1 MRGLPIPSL
10 PGLTRQSIFL
20 CKKMDA
26 RVKPAHDGVGT
37 GAASLGRREFITA
50 LAAAA
55 AWPLAARAQ
64 QPQRIRRVGVLMNRV
79 ADDPQSRLHVAAFQ
93 QRLQELGWTNDAN
106 VRIEYRW
113 GAGDAS
119 QYRKYAGE
127 LVALVPDVIVAIGG
141 TSVEALQQVTRAVPI
156 VFVQVTDPVSRGLV
170 ANLARP
176 HGNTTG
182 FLQFEFVICGKW
194 LELLK
199 QIAPRVTRVAVL
211 RDPGQFS
218 GIGQMAAIQ
227 SAAPAFGIE
236 LTPIDVREADT
247 IERGLKAFAQG
258 ANQGIIVTAAAK
270 AEIHRGLIMNLAA
283 RYQWPAVYPYRVYV
297 AEGGL
302 ISYGPNVI
310 DEFRRAAGYVDRIL
324 KGEKPSHLPVQAP
337 TKYELVINLK
347 TAKALGLE
355 VPPMLLTAADEVIE

>member
-55 AWPLAARAQ
+55 AWPCAARAQ
-64 QPQRIRRVGVLMNRV
+64 QRERMRRVGVLMNRV
-79 ADDPQSRLHVAAFQ
+79 GDDPRSRLHVAAFQ

-106 VRIEYRW
+106 IRIEYRW

-127 LVALVPDVIVAIGG
+127 LVALASDAIVAIGG
-141 TSVEALQQVTRAVPI
+141 TSVEALQQVPRAVPI

-236 LTPIDVREADT
+236 LTPIDMREAHA

-258 ANQGIIVTAAAK
+258 ANQGIIVTATAK
-270 AEIHRGLIMNLAA
+270 SEIHLRLIMDLPA
-283 RYQWPAVYPYRVYV
+283 RYRCPAAYPYPIYV
-297 AEGGL
+297 LLSGPL
-302 ISYGPNVI
+302 SYGPT
-310 DEFRRAAGYVDRIL
+310 IL
-324 KGEKPSHLPVQAP
+324 
-337 TKYELVINLK
+337 
-347 TAKALGLE
+347 
-355 VPPMLLTAADEVIE
+355 PP

>member
-1 MRGLPIPSL
+1 M
-10 PGLTRQSIFL
+10 
-20 CKKMDA
+20 K
-26 RVKPAHDGVGT
+26 
-37 GAASLGRREFITA
+37 RREFIA
-50 LAAAA
+50 LLGGAAA

-127 LVALVPDVIVAIGG
+127 LVALASDAIVAIGG

-170 ANLARP
+170 ASLARP

-182 FLQFEFVICGKW
+182 FVQFEFVICGKW

-227 SAAPAFGIE
+227 SAVPAFGIE

-337 TKYELVINLK
+337 TKYQLVVNLK